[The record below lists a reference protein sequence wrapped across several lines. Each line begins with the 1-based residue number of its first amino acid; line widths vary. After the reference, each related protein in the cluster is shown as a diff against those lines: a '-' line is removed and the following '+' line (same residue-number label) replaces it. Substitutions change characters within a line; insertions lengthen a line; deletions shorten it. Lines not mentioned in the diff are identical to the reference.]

1 MPSHAWDRLITKWG
15 GGHNR
20 LPSWVGL
27 FDNGEGE
34 HLYLILLC
42 CVSFLW
48 SPNRLNLR
56 LFNKFLCGGLK
67 KPSLSFCNLDERIS
81 PSWNQ
86 GVWMVV
92 LGLGPARITSWASTS
107 WPSSQ
112 ARITSENSLFPQ
124 KSPKEELPFINCGIL
139 LVTTGKKIMP
149 IYSKNLK
156 TLQKC
161 ENLPKIWKIS
171 KNLKIFQKTKNLPKI
186 WKSSKNLKIFQ
197 KPEDLPKIWTS
208 SKNL

>member
-42 CVSFLW
+42 CVSFLL

-67 KPSLSFCNLDERIS
+67 NPPFLSATWTKEY
-81 PSWNQ
+81 P
-86 GVWMVV
+86 
-92 LGLGPARITSWASTS
+92 PAETKGCGWLFWDWGQPGFSWASTS
-107 WPSSQ
+107 WQSSQ
-112 ARITSENSLFPQ
+112 ARVTSENSLFPQ

-156 TLQKC
+156 TFQKS
-161 ENLPKIWKIS
+161 ENFPKIWNFLSQSVCNWILRFLEKFE
-171 KNLKIFQKTKNLPKI
+171 IFGNFQILTVILE
-186 WKSSKNLKIFQ
+186 IF
-197 KPEDLPKIWTS
+197 D
-208 SKNL
+208 

>member
-67 KPSLSFCNLDERIS
+67 NPPFLSATWTKEY
-81 PSWNQ
+81 P
-86 GVWMVV
+86 
-92 LGLGPARITSWASTS
+92 PAETKGCGWLFWDWASQDYLVGFHQLTILTGQGNVRDLLVVS
-107 WPSSQ
+107 KGRAAFPKLWHFVSYDMSSLRGPQATTIPDFPHLCQYTIFLCVRMQSLWGDISGSAMGLLLSLKKKKNTVVKIPSS
-112 ARITSENSLFPQ
+112 RCN
-124 KSPKEELPFINCGIL
+124 
-139 LVTTGKKIMP
+139 
-149 IYSKNLK
+149 
-156 TLQKC
+156 
-161 ENLPKIWKIS
+161 WKLS
-171 KNLKIFQKTKNLPKI
+171 WQ
-186 WKSSKNLKIFQ
+186 Q
-197 KPEDLPKIWTS
+197 
-208 SKNL
+208 